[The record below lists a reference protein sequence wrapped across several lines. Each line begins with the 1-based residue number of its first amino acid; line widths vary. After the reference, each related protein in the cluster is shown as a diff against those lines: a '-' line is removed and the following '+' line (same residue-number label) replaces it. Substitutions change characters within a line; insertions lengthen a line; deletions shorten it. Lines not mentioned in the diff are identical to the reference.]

1 MSFVA
6 SAVERMMGTLPGGS
20 SLAYRTWCEVLYT
33 PKGSNESKDISEE
46 ISKYLLSLDYT
57 DNIEGQADG
66 LSLTLED
73 RAQLWTSDWYPQ
85 RGSKLDVTIY
95 TLNRGRLDEGLK
107 SLFLGSFEVDEIEIK
122 MAPATVQIK
131 AVGVTFESSLRGE
144 KKNRTWEKI
153 TVKKCCEDIAAGNGL
168 TLDWYCENN
177 PPLDHV
183 EQSDE
188 SDLEFLKKVVKD
200 AGLCLKVDLKK
211 LTVFDEQQQ
220 EKGYAKLFF
229 LHPGLEQLAQ
239 KIQDGTDGPRYIYS
253 FADYQLKAKTR
264 DVYRACHVKYK
275 KGKEKAV
282 IEATFVDPSK
292 KEGQT
297 LDVSEQCETV
307 AEAERL
313 ARKKLREKN
322 KEEVTAAFNL
332 TGDTIYAAGQLVQLQ
347 HFGVFDGKY
356 IITRVALR
364 LGGGFTASL
373 DLRRCLDGY

>member
-57 DNIEGQADG
+57 DNIEGQADD

-168 TLDWYCENN
+168 TLDWYCEN
-177 PPLDHV
+177 
-183 EQSDE
+183 
-188 SDLEFLKKVVKD
+188 
-200 AGLCLKVDLKK
+200 GC
-211 LTVFDEQQQ
+211 
-220 EKGYAKLFF
+220 
-229 LHPGLEQLAQ
+229 
-239 KIQDGTDGPRYIYS
+239 
-253 FADYQLKAKTR
+253 
-264 DVYRACHVKYK
+264 VKY
-275 KGKEKAV
+275 
-282 IEATFVDPSK
+282 FV
-292 KEGQT
+292 
-297 LDVSEQCETV
+297 
-307 AEAERL
+307 
-313 ARKKLREKN
+313 
-322 KEEVTAAFNL
+322 
-332 TGDTIYAAGQLVQLQ
+332 
-347 HFGVFDGKY
+347 
-356 IITRVALR
+356 
-364 LGGGFTASL
+364 
-373 DLRRCLDGY
+373 